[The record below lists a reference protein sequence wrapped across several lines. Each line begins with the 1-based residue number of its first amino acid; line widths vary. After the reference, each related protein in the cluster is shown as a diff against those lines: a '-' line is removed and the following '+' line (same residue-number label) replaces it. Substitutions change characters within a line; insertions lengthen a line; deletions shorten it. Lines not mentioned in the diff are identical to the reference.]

1 MKAQC
6 LHCLV
11 SILNSINPRNQFMK
25 SKRIVKVGECLNLSA
40 KFKLTYHIGIDDQ
53 DSIMI
58 RVAENEGSGYFSQEW
73 VMLNTILSKLDS
85 AKKPLTSFS
94 LHGIFAGKSANTP
107 GFIFAVLYAEGIVER
122 DLENPR
128 VYVAC
133 DPKPVIESIVA
144 LIKAGTDIKIDHIP
158 DGSKSASKSQST
170 KKQNANK
177 PA

>member
-1 MKAQC
+1 MKA
-6 LHCLV
+6 
-11 SILNSINPRNQFMK
+11 
-25 SKRIVKVGECLNLSA
+25 KRIVKVGECLNLSA

-133 DPKPVIESIVA
+133 DPKPVIESIEA
-144 LIKAGTDIKIDHIP
+144 LIKAGTDIKVDHIP

-170 KKQNANK
+170 KKQIPSK
-177 PA
+177 SSQ

>member
-1 MKAQC
+1 MKAT
-6 LHCLV
+6 
-11 SILNSINPRNQFMK
+11 
-25 SKRIVKVGECLNLSA
+25 RIVKVGECLNLSA

-107 GFIFAVLYAEGIVER
+107 GFIFAVLYTEGIVER

-133 DPKPVIESIVA
+133 DPKPVIESIEA
-144 LIKAGTDIKIDHIP
+144 LIKAGTDIKVDHIP

-170 KKQNANK
+170 KKQIPSK
-177 PA
+177 SSQ